1 MEDNTRTIPKE
12 IKFLFTNADT
22 LTNKTTELDERAK
35 ACWPDVIAINEV
47 KPKTWRE
54 KNSK

>member
-47 KPKTWRE
+47 KPKNME
-54 KNSK
+54 GK